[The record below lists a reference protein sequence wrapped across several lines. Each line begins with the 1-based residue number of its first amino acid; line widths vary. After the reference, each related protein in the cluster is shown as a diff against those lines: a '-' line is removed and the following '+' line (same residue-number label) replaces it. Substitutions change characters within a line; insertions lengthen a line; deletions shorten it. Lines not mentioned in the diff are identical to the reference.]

1 MIYPMK
7 GSIMKKMR
15 ETKFGIALGIAV
27 LLFVW
32 TSPVQATTFN
42 LSTLNV
48 NPTGN
53 HGYYTG
59 TGGTGTYVFSS
70 AGVQQNP
77 WTQSLGNPDQ
87 ASINFSVPTMG
98 NNGGKI
104 YMTAGALFPIPTG
117 QTLGAGQTGYS
128 GDYNLG
134 SFPLYFAFS
143 NPTYDNNC
151 GFNCNT
157 ITQRPVTLNSLWV
170 TGGTGATIT
179 GYSDLGHTVLYTMV
193 ITGSGLQQIILN
205 WTGVE
210 EVSISG
216 SGFYVN
222 DIEVNDPIAAVPEP
236 ASMLLLGF
244 GLAGA
249 AFARKKFRK

>member
-1 MIYPMK
+1 MHK
-7 GSIMKKMR
+7 
-15 ETKFGIALGIAV
+15 TKVTGLISLLALAATVIATV
-27 LLFVW
+27 P
-32 TSPVQATTFN
+32 SHATTFDI
-42 LSTLNV
+42 STLNDYQ
-48 NPTGN
+48 TGSGRQIVD

-59 TGGTGTYVFSS
+59 LNGTGTYVFNS

-104 YMTAGALFPIPTG
+104 YTTAGGLFPIPTG
-117 QTLGAGQTGYS
+117 QVLGQNENGYS

-134 SFPLYFAFS
+134 SYPMYFAFS

-157 ITQRPVTLNSLWV
+157 ITQDPVTLDSLYLS
-170 TGGTGATIT
+170 GAVAGDTIT
-179 GYSDLGHTVLYTMV
+179 GYSDLGHTVIDTITL
-193 ITGSGLQQIILN
+193 TGSGLQKIQLD
-205 WTGVE
+205 WTGIE

-216 SGFYVN
+216 SGYYLN
-222 DIEVNDPIAAVPEP
+222 DIEVNDPLPAATPEP
-236 ASMLLLGF
+236 SSLILLGT
-244 GLAGA
+244 GLLGISVIVR
-249 AFARKKFRK
+249 RKLCV